1 MDLCALGVSQLQA
14 LPVKPIVV
22 GAGHEVG
29 ARALAEAVARVQAD
43 VEAQEE
49 ALGLGRHGRCSIEVF
64 LTLGKAQG
72 LTDPG

>member
-1 MDLCALGVSQLQA
+1 MSQLQA

-29 ARALAEAVARVQAD
+29 ACALAEAIACIQAD

-49 ALGLGRHGRCSIEVF
+49 ALRLCRHRSCSVEVF
-64 LTLGKAQG
+64 MKLGKAQS